1 MAESIFTGIVEL
13 DPRDQDDMLPA
24 FFAYRMGKIPGLIP
38 ITFFSFQ
45 STLLHLISKYSR
57 FYYFLYISYHIYLL
71 PLSSD

>member
-45 STLLHLISKYSR
+45 STLLHLISK
-57 FYYFLYISYHIYLL
+57 
-71 PLSSD
+71 